1 MMNRKTAAAFIGVL
15 VLIVIIVA
23 LMKKRPS
30 VPAATMP
37 KVPHEI
43 YTETPTESAPHEPD
57 SVVVQEARKAEDT
70 KQLEQA
76 SRIEGATLQE
86 KIKNT
91 KLINTD
97 EYREEVRK
105 NPHGTPLKY
114 IESSLKLG
122 TLFDNVKSEKDAT
135 EVFAYYK
142 DCLSSDAPAPLKV
155 TCYSYSQRISTNYPS
170 LKKDFDPL
178 YSNLDPE
185 VRKVVDVTHPKK

>member
-1 MMNRKTAAAFIGVL
+1 MMNRKTATAFVGVL

-23 LMKKRPS
+23 LMKNKTSTPL
-30 VPAATMP
+30 MP
-37 KVPHEI
+37 EVPHEI
-43 YTETPTESAPHEPD
+43 YTETPAEVPSEPSAEVGPSGAIPHFED
-57 SVVVQEARKAEDT
+57 SQK
-70 KQLEQA
+70 LEQA
-76 SRIEGATLQE
+76 SRIDGATLQE

-91 KLINTD
+91 KLINVS

-122 TLFDNVKSEKDAT
+122 TLFDTVKTEQDAT

-155 TCYSYSQRISTNYPS
+155 TCYSYSQRIANDYPS

-178 YSNLDPE
+178 YSDLDPE